1 MVAKHGKTEEYGE
14 INNYSPADLFDRIRL
29 SQPEKFS
36 MKKIPGQ
43 VSDKAD
49 CAAIILAGGLGRR
62 LNDGSKN
69 HKNISKQLLKMSGKP
84 VLTWSMDSFDAVPE
98 IGAIV
103 VVCPEKDFEEYIEKV
118 VDPFAF
124 QTPIVMAPAGDS
136 RQESAFNGLDM
147 VPDKFDYVMI
157 HDGARPLVP
166 PTVIKHIYSV
176 LKGNPELDGA
186 VCAHPC
192 IDTLKVVEDKKIV
205 GTPDRNAFWLA
216 QTPQIFKRKIYTE
229 AHKSALS
236 DGFIATDDA
245 SLIER
250 IGGNV
255 RVVEGKRN
263 NIKLTVP
270 EDYLILASVLQALNL
285 EHGSEY
291 DL

>member
-1 MVAKHGKTEEYGE
+1 
-14 INNYSPADLFDRIRL
+14 
-29 SQPEKFS
+29 
-36 MKKIPGQ
+36 
-43 VSDKAD
+43 
-49 CAAIILAGGLGRR
+49 
-62 LNDGSKN
+62 
-69 HKNISKQLLKMSGKP
+69 
-84 VLTWSMDSFDAVPE
+84 MDSFDAVAE

-103 VVCPEKDFEEYIEKV
+103 VVCSENSFEEYIEKV

-147 VPDKFDYVMI
+147 VPDKYDYVMI

-176 LKGNPELDGA
+176 LKGNPDFDGA

-192 IDTLKVVEDKKIV
+192 IDTLKVVENGKIV
-205 GTPDRNAFWLA
+205 GTPDRTAFWAA
-216 QTPQIFKRKIYTE
+216 QTPQIFKREIYTE
-229 AHKSALS
+229 AHKSALL
-236 DGFIATDDA
+236 DGFVGSDDA

-250 IGGNV
+250 IGGYV
-255 RVVEGKRN
+255 KVVEGKRN

-270 EDYLILASVLQALNL
+270 EDYLILASVLKALNL

>member
-1 MVAKHGKTEEYGE
+1 
-14 INNYSPADLFDRIRL
+14 
-29 SQPEKFS
+29 
-36 MKKIPGQ
+36 
-43 VSDKAD
+43 
-49 CAAIILAGGLGRR
+49 
-62 LNDGSKN
+62 
-69 HKNISKQLLKMSGKP
+69 
-84 VLTWSMDSFDAVPE
+84 MDSFDAVAE

-103 VVCPEKDFEEYIEKV
+103 VVCPENDFEEYIEKV

-136 RQESAFNGLDM
+136 RQESCFNGLDM
-147 VPDKFDYVMI
+147 VPEKFDYVMV

-166 PTVIKHIYSV
+166 PNVIRHVYSV
-176 LKGNPELDGA
+176 LKGNPDLDGA
-186 VCAHPC
+186 VCAHKC
-192 IDTLKVVEDKKIV
+192 IDTLKVVEDEKII
-205 GTPDRNAFWLA
+205 GTPDRTAFWLA
-216 QTPQIFKRKIYTE
+216 QTPQVFKREIFTE
-229 AHKSALS
+229 AHKSAMA
-236 DGFIATDDA
+236 DGFIASDDA

-291 DL
+291 NL

>member
-1 MVAKHGKTEEYGE
+1 MTAQHKKTEESSE
-14 INNYSPADLFDRIRL
+14 INDYSPVDLFDRIRL

-43 VSDKAD
+43 VSEKAD
-49 CAAIILAGGLGRR
+49 CAAVLLAGGMGRR
-62 LNDGSKN
+62 LNDGSRN
-69 HKNISKQLLKMSGKP
+69 HKKISKQLLTMSGKP

-147 VPDKFDYVMI
+147 VPEKYKYVMI

-176 LKGNPELDGA
+176 LKANPELDGA

-205 GTPDRNAFWLA
+205 GTPERSAFWLA
-216 QTPQIFKRKIYTE
+216 QTPQVFKRDVFTE
-229 AHKSALS
+229 AHRAAMA
-236 DGFIATDDA
+236 DGFVGSDDA

-255 RVVEGKRN
+255 EVVEGKRN

-285 EHGSEY
+285 EYGSEY

>member
-1 MVAKHGKTEEYGE
+1 MVDDEYSDEKFDE
-14 INNYSPADLFDRIRL
+14 INDDSPVNLFDRIRL
-29 SQPEKFS
+29 TQPENFS
-36 MKKIPGQ
+36 MKKIPGE
-43 VSDKAD
+43 VSSKAD

-103 VVCPEKDFEEYIEKV
+103 VVCPEDNFEEYIEKV
-118 VDPFAF
+118 VNPFAF
-124 QTPIVMAPAGDS
+124 QTPIVMAPSGDS

-147 VPDKFDYVMI
+147 VPEKFDYVMV
-157 HDGARPLVP
+157 HDGARPLIP
-166 PTVIKHIYSV
+166 PTVIRHIYSV
-176 LKGNPELDGA
+176 LKGTPELDGA

-192 IDTLKVVEDKKIV
+192 IDTLKVVEENKII
-205 GTPDRNAFWLA
+205 GTPERSAFWLA
-216 QTPQIFKRKIYTE
+216 QTPQIFKREVYAE
-229 AHKSALS
+229 AHRAALA
-236 DGFIATDDA
+236 DGFIASDDS

-255 RVVEGKRN
+255 KVVEGKRN